1 MNHRMKHHIDVTP
14 EEDMLFR
21 ESIEQA
27 KTKERTSTMN
37 IKIFGA
43 VVAIHLVG
51 AAALMAFSP
60 PAKKDEPPKEMQPC
74 LVAPPAP
81 IPKPSPTPAPIPKPS
96 PTPAPIPKP
105 SPTPVTKAGVVN
117 SGGIVT
123 VYTVKQGDT
132 FTKIV
137 KRFKLS
143 PKKLIELN
151 QLKDTNKLTV
161 GQTLKF
167 VK

>member
-1 MNHRMKHHIDVTP
+1 MKHHIDVTP

-21 ESIEQA
+21 ESVEQA

-43 VVAIHLVG
+43 VVAIHLLG

-60 PAKKDEPPKEMQPC
+60 PAKKEEPPKEMQPC
-74 LVAPPAP
+74 LVAPPSAKTTP
-81 IPKPSPTPAPIPKPS
+81 VPSPTPSPAPKPSPTPAPK
-96 PTPAPIPKP
+96 
-105 SPTPVTKAGVVN
+105 PVTVN
-117 SGGIVT
+117 NNIVT
-123 VYTVKQGDT
+123 SYTVKQGDT

>member
-1 MNHRMKHHIDVTP
+1 MNRRVKYHIDVTP
-14 EEDMLFR
+14 DEDMLFR
-21 ESIEQA
+21 ESVEQT

-43 VVAIHLVG
+43 VVAIHLLG

-60 PAKKDEPPKEMQPC
+60 PAKKEEPPKEMQPC
-74 LVAPPAP
+74 LVAPPSA
-81 IPKPSPTPAPIPKPS
+81 KAT
-96 PTPAPIPKP
+96 
-105 SPTPVTKAGVVN
+105 PTPVPPPKPATTPKPTPTPVPKADSHN
-117 SGGIVT
+117 NITTS
-123 VYTVKQGDT
+123 YTVKQGDT

-137 KRFKLS
+137 KRFKLN
-143 PKKLIELN
+143 PKTLIELN

>member
-1 MNHRMKHHIDVTP
+1 MNRKMKHHIDVTP

-60 PAKKDEPPKEMQPC
+60 TVKKDEPPKEMQPC

-96 PTPAPIPKP
+96 PTPAP
-105 SPTPVTKAGVVN
+105 KAGVVN

>member
-1 MNHRMKHHIDVTP
+1 MNRKMKHHIDVTP

-21 ESIEQA
+21 ESVEQA

-43 VVAIHLVG
+43 VVAIHLLG

-60 PAKKDEPPKEMQPC
+60 PAKKEEPPKEMQPC
-74 LVAPPAP
+74 LVAPPSAKTTP
-81 IPKPSPTPAPIPKPS
+81 VPSPTPSPAPKPSPTPAPK
-96 PTPAPIPKP
+96 
-105 SPTPVTKAGVVN
+105 PVTVN
-117 SGGIVT
+117 NNIVT
-123 VYTVKQGDT
+123 SYTVKQGDT